1 MAVLKPLQQKVK
13 KVKRGNKMSR
23 GIKERTE
30 RKKANRDKRPYAIAR
45 YIRIPNS
52 KVKFVLDLIRGK
64 GYEDAVNIL
73 KNLNKSASPVVLKV
87 LNSAAANAENNLAM
101 SKDNLF
107 VAECYATN
115 APQMK
120 RMMPR
125 ARGRAD
131 RILKRS
137 CHITIRLDEVK
148 IGQKDVNK
156 AAGKTVAQKAT
167 ATTATK
173 TATAAKAAA
182 PKATAAKATAV
193 KTTSTKTATA
203 KTTAKA
209 VPATEAEKP
218 VADKP
223 NTVKP
228 LGTKAVTTA
237 KTTAA
242 KKTTTSASKTAAA
255 KKEAK

>member
-1 MAVLKPLQQKVK
+1 
-13 KVKRGNKMSR
+13 MSR
-23 GIKERTE
+23 GIKERKE
-30 RKKANRDKRPYAIAR
+30 RREANRDKRPYAIAR

-64 GYEDAVNIL
+64 SYEDAVNLL

-101 SKDNLF
+101 PKDNLY

-137 CHITIRLDEVK
+137 CHITIRLDELKV
-148 IGQKDVNK
+148 GQKVANK
-156 AAGKTVAQKAT
+156 PAK
-167 ATTATK
+167 
-173 TATAAKAAA
+173 TAAK
-182 PKATAAKATAV
+182 PI
-193 KTTSTKTATA
+193 
-203 KTTAKA
+203 
-209 VPATEAEKP
+209 PATKAEKP
-218 VADKP
+218 IADQP

-228 LGTKAVTTA
+228 LGTKAVATA
-237 KTTAA
+237 KKNTAVKKTATSAPKKTTAA
-242 KKTTTSASKTAAA
+242 KK
-255 KKEAK
+255 EAK

>member
-1 MAVLKPLQQKVK
+1 
-13 KVKRGNKMSR
+13 MSR
-23 GIKERTE
+23 GIKERKE
-30 RKKANRDKRPYAIAR
+30 RQAANRDKRPYAIAR

-64 GYEDAVNIL
+64 KYEDAVDLL
-73 KNLNKSASPVVLKV
+73 KNLNKSASPVILKV

-101 SKDNLF
+101 SKDNLY

-137 CHITIRLDEVK
+137 CHITIRLGELKV
-148 IGQKDVNK
+148 GQKLS
-156 AAGKTVAQKAT
+156 KTADKTTAQKAT
-167 ATTATK
+167 ATKPAATK
-173 TATAAKAAA
+173 PAASTKTVATKAATTKTVA
-182 PKATAAKATAV
+182 KTIPTTKAEKPIADQPNTVKPWGTKAVATEKKATAV
-193 KTTSTKTATA
+193 K
-203 KTTAKA
+203 KTTASAPK
-209 VPATEAEKP
+209 
-218 VADKP
+218 
-223 NTVKP
+223 
-228 LGTKAVTTA
+228 

-242 KKTTTSASKTAAA
+242 KK
-255 KKEAK
+255 EAK

>member
-1 MAVLKPLQQKVK
+1 
-13 KVKRGNKMSR
+13 MSR
-23 GIKERTE
+23 GIKERKQRQE
-30 RKKANRDKRPYAIAR
+30 ANRDKRPYAIAR

-52 KVKFVLDLIRGK
+52 KVRFVLDLIRGK
-64 GYEDAVNIL
+64 SYEDAVNIL
-73 KNLNKSASPVVLKV
+73 KNLNKSSSPVVLKV

-101 SKDNLF
+101 SKDNLY

-137 CHITIRLDEVK
+137 CHITIRLDELKV
-148 IGQKDVNK
+148 GQKVANK
-156 AAGKTVAQKAT
+156 PAEKTAQKAN
-167 ATTATK
+167 AAK
-173 TATAAKAAA
+173 TAVKTA
-182 PKATAAKATAV
+182 PKATSAKTAAKSIP
-193 KTTSTKTATA
+193 TTK
-203 KTTAKA
+203 
-209 VPATEAEKP
+209 AEKP
-218 VADKP
+218 IADQP

-228 LGTKAVTTA
+228 LGTKAVATE
-237 KTTAA
+237 KKITAA
-242 KKTTTSASKTAAA
+242 KKTATSAPKKTTAT

>member
-1 MAVLKPLQQKVK
+1 MVVLKPLQQKVK

-64 GYEDAVNIL
+64 SYEDAANIL

-137 CHITIRLDEVK
+137 CHITVRLDEVK
-148 IGQKDVNK
+148 VGQKDVKK
-156 AAGKTVAQKAT
+156 AAGKTVAQKAET
-167 ATTATK
+167 ATTAKTASATKTTATK
-173 TATAAKAAA
+173 TATTKTATAT
-182 PKATAAKATAV
+182 KATAAKA
-193 KTTSTKTATA
+193 
-203 KTTAKA
+203 
-209 VPATEAEKP
+209 VPATKAEKP

-228 LGTKAVTTA
+228 LGTKAVSTEK

-242 KKTTTSASKTAAA
+242 KKTTSAPKATAA

>member
-1 MAVLKPLQQKVK
+1 
-13 KVKRGNKMSR
+13 MSR

-101 SKDNLF
+101 AKDNLF

-148 IGQKDVNK
+148 VGQKDVNK
-156 AAGKTVAQKAT
+156 AAGKTVAQKA
-167 ATTATK
+167 ATVATK
-173 TATAAKAAA
+173 TATSKPAAAKTTGAKSAATKTA
-182 PKATAAKATAV
+182 ANKTAAKA
-193 KTTSTKTATA
+193 
-203 KTTAKA
+203 
-209 VPATEAEKP
+209 VPTTEAEKP
-218 VADKP
+218 VSDKP

-228 LGTKAVTTA
+228 LGTKTVATTKTTTT
-237 KTTAA
+237 KTTAT

>member
-1 MAVLKPLQQKVK
+1 
-13 KVKRGNKMSR
+13 MSR

-64 GYEDAVNIL
+64 SYEDAVNIL

-101 SKDNLF
+101 AKDNLF

-137 CHITIRLDEVK
+137 CHITVRLDEVK
-148 IGQKDVNK
+148 VGQKDVKK

-167 ATTATK
+167 PATAAKTASAAKTTATK
-173 TATAAKAAA
+173 TATTKAATTTKAAA
-182 PKATAAKATAV
+182 
-193 KTTSTKTATA
+193 A

-209 VPATEAEKP
+209 VPATKAEKP
-218 VADKP
+218 VADQP
-223 NTVKP
+223 NAVKP
-228 LGTKAVTTA
+228 LGTKAVSTA
-237 KTTAA
+237 TKTTAA
-242 KKTTTSASKTAAA
+242 KKTTSAPKTTAA

>member
-1 MAVLKPLQQKVK
+1 
-13 KVKRGNKMSR
+13 MSR

-64 GYEDAVNIL
+64 SYEDAVSIL

-87 LNSAAANAENNLAM
+87 LNSAAANAENNFAM
-101 SKDNLF
+101 PKDNLF

-137 CHITIRLDEVK
+137 CHITVRLDELKV
-148 IGQKDVNK
+148 GQKNVNK
-156 AAGKTVAQKAT
+156 AAGKTVAEKAT
-167 ATTATK
+167 ATKTVSTTK
-173 TATAAKAAA
+173 TAT
-182 PKATAAKATAV
+182 
-193 KTTSTKTATA
+193 TKTATA
-203 KTTAKA
+203 KKTTTATTAKA
-209 VPATEAEKP
+209 TATKTAAKAIPATKAEKP

-228 LGTKAVTTA
+228 LGTKAVSTEK

-242 KKTTTSASKTAAA
+242 KKTTTSKTTAA

>member
-1 MAVLKPLQQKVK
+1 
-13 KVKRGNKMSR
+13 MSR

-64 GYEDAVNIL
+64 SYEDAVSIL

-87 LNSAAANAENNLAM
+87 LNSAAANAENNFAM
-101 SKDNLF
+101 PKDNLF
-107 VAECYATN
+107 VAECYVTN

-137 CHITIRLDEVK
+137 CHITVRLDELKV
-148 IGQKDVNK
+148 GQKNVNK
-156 AAGKTVAQKAT
+156 AAGKTVAEKAT
-167 ATTATK
+167 ATKTVSATK
-173 TATAAKAAA
+173 TAT
-182 PKATAAKATAV
+182 
-193 KTTSTKTATA
+193 TKTATA
-203 KTTAKA
+203 KKTTTATTAKA
-209 VPATEAEKP
+209 TATKTAAKAIPATKAEKP

-228 LGTKAVTTA
+228 LGTKALSTEK

-242 KKTTTSASKTAAA
+242 KKTTTSKTTAA

>member
-1 MAVLKPLQQKVK
+1 
-13 KVKRGNKMSR
+13 MSR

-30 RKKANRDKRPYAIAR
+30 RREANRDKRPYAIAR

-64 GYEDAVNIL
+64 SYEDAVNLL

-101 SKDNLF
+101 PKDSLY

-137 CHITIRLDEVK
+137 CHITIRLDELKV
-148 IGQKDVNK
+148 GQKG
-156 AAGKTVAQKAT
+156 ATKTAQKAAT
-167 ATTATK
+167 ATTTK
-173 TATAAKAAA
+173 TASATKPAATKSTA
-182 PKATAAKATAV
+182 
-193 KTTSTKTATA
+193 
-203 KTTAKA
+203 
-209 VPATEAEKP
+209 
-218 VADKP
+218 
-223 NTVKP
+223 
-228 LGTKAVTTA
+228 TKAVST
-237 KTTAA
+237 
-242 KKTTTSASKTAAA
+242 
-255 KKEAK
+255 

>member
-1 MAVLKPLQQKVK
+1 
-13 KVKRGNKMSR
+13 MSR
-23 GIKERTE
+23 GIKERKE
-30 RKKANRDKRPYAIAR
+30 RREANRDKRPYAIAR

-64 GYEDAVNIL
+64 SYEDAVNLL

-101 SKDNLF
+101 PKDNLY

-137 CHITIRLDEVK
+137 CHITIRLDELKV
-148 IGQKDVNK
+148 GQKGVNK
-156 AAGKTVAQKAT
+156 TATKATAQKAT
-167 ATTATK
+167 TATTAKTAATKPATAKAATAKTTATK
-173 TATAAKAAA
+173 TAAK
-182 PKATAAKATAV
+182 PIP
-193 KTTSTKTATA
+193 TTK
-203 KTTAKA
+203 
-209 VPATEAEKP
+209 AEKP
-218 VADKP
+218 ITDQP

-228 LGTKAVTTA
+228 LGTKAVATDKKTSAAKPAASTA
-237 KTTAA
+237 KTAASAPKKTTAA
-242 KKTTTSASKTAAA
+242 KK
-255 KKEAK
+255 EAK

>member
-1 MAVLKPLQQKVK
+1 
-13 KVKRGNKMSR
+13 MSR

-64 GYEDAVNIL
+64 SYEDAVSIL

-87 LNSAAANAENNLAM
+87 LNSAAANAENNFAM
-101 SKDNLF
+101 PKDNLF

-137 CHITIRLDEVK
+137 CHITVRLDELKV
-148 IGQKDVNK
+148 GQKNVNK
-156 AAGKTVAQKAT
+156 AAGKTVAEKAS
-167 ATTATK
+167 ATKTVSATK
-173 TATAAKAAA
+173 TAT
-182 PKATAAKATAV
+182 
-193 KTTSTKTATA
+193 TKTATA
-203 KTTAKA
+203 KKTTTATTAKA
-209 VPATEAEKP
+209 TATKTAAKAIPATKAEKP

-228 LGTKAVTTA
+228 LGTKAVSTEK

-242 KKTTTSASKTAAA
+242 KKTTTSKTTAA

>member
-1 MAVLKPLQQKVK
+1 
-13 KVKRGNKMSR
+13 MSR

-64 GYEDAVNIL
+64 SYEDAVSIL

-87 LNSAAANAENNLAM
+87 LNSAAANAENNFAM
-101 SKDNLF
+101 PKDNLF

-137 CHITIRLDEVK
+137 CHITVRLDELKV
-148 IGQKDVNK
+148 GQKNVNK
-156 AAGKTVAQKAT
+156 AAGKTVAEKAT
-167 ATTATK
+167 ATKTVSATK
-173 TATAAKAAA
+173 T
-182 PKATAAKATAV
+182 
-193 KTTSTKTATA
+193 TTTKTATA
-203 KTTAKA
+203 KKTTTATTAKA
-209 VPATEAEKP
+209 TATKTAAKAIPATKAEKP

-228 LGTKAVTTA
+228 LGTKAVSTEKKTTAAKKTTTA

-242 KKTTTSASKTAAA
+242 KK
-255 KKEAK
+255 EAK

>member
-64 GYEDAVNIL
+64 SYEDAVNIL

-101 SKDNLF
+101 AKDNLF

-137 CHITIRLDEVK
+137 CHITVRLDELKV
-148 IGQKDVNK
+148 GQKNVNK
-156 AAGKTVAQKAT
+156 AAGKTVAQKAET
-167 ATTATK
+167 TTATK
-173 TATAAKAAA
+173 TAT
-182 PKATAAKATAV
+182 PKATAV
-193 KTTSTKTATA
+193 KSTKTTTTKTA
-203 KTTAKA
+203 AKP
-209 VPATEAEKP
+209 VPATKAEKP
-218 VADKP
+218 VADQP
-223 NTVKP
+223 NAVKP
-228 LGTKAVTTA
+228 LGTKAVAT
-237 KTTAA
+237 A
-242 KKTTTSASKTAAA
+242 KKTTTSAAKKTAT

>member
-1 MAVLKPLQQKVK
+1 M
-13 KVKRGNKMSR
+13 
-23 GIKERTE
+23 
-30 RKKANRDKRPYAIAR
+30 
-45 YIRIPNS
+45 
-52 KVKFVLDLIRGK
+52 IRGK
-64 GYEDAVNIL
+64 SYEDAANIL

-148 IGQKDVNK
+148 VGQKDVKK
-156 AAGKTVAQKAT
+156 AAGKTVT
-167 ATTATK
+167 E
-173 TATAAKAAA
+173 TATAKAV
-182 PKATAAKATAV
+182 AAK
-193 KTTSTKTATA
+193 TTT

-209 VPATEAEKP
+209 IPATKAEKP
-218 VADKP
+218 VAEQP

-228 LGTKAVTTA
+228 LGTKAVSTEK

-242 KKTTTSASKTAAA
+242 KKTTSAPKATAA

>member
-1 MAVLKPLQQKVK
+1 
-13 KVKRGNKMSR
+13 MSR

-64 GYEDAVNIL
+64 SYEDAVNIL

-101 SKDNLF
+101 AKDNLF

-148 IGQKDVNK
+148 VGQKDVNK
-156 AAGKTVAQKAT
+156 AAGKTVAQKA
-167 ATTATK
+167 ATTTTKAATATK
-173 TATAAKAAA
+173 TTTA
-182 PKATAAKATAV
+182 
-193 KTTSTKTATA
+193 KTTTKTATA
-203 KTTAKA
+203 KTTGTKTAAKA
-209 VPATEAEKP
+209 IPSTAAEKP

-223 NTVKP
+223 NAVKP
-228 LGTKAVTTA
+228 LGTKAVSTV

-242 KKTTTSASKTAAA
+242 KKATTSATKTAAA

>member
-1 MAVLKPLQQKVK
+1 
-13 KVKRGNKMSR
+13 MSR

-30 RKKANRDKRPYAIAR
+30 RREANRDKRPYAIAR

-64 GYEDAVNIL
+64 SYEDAVNIL

-101 SKDNLF
+101 PKDNLY

-137 CHITIRLDEVK
+137 CHITIRLDELKV
-148 IGQKDVNK
+148 GQKNVNK
-156 AAGKTVAQKAT
+156 AAGKTVAQTANTSASTTKA
-167 ATTATK
+167 AASK
-173 TATAAKAAA
+173 TAT
-182 PKATAAKATAV
+182 KATAAKAIP
-193 KTTSTKTATA
+193 TTK
-203 KTTAKA
+203 
-209 VPATEAEKP
+209 AEKP
-218 VADKP
+218 IADQP

-228 LGTKAVTTA
+228 LGTKAVSTAKKPAASDKKAPAA

-242 KKTTTSASKTAAA
+242 KKTASTTTKSAAT

>member
-1 MAVLKPLQQKVK
+1 
-13 KVKRGNKMSR
+13 MSR

-30 RKKANRDKRPYAIAR
+30 RRKANRDKRPYAIAR

-64 GYEDAVNIL
+64 NYEDAVNIL

-101 SKDNLF
+101 AKDNLF

-137 CHITIRLDEVK
+137 CHITVRLDEIKV
-148 IGQKDVNK
+148 GQKNVNK

-167 ATTATK
+167 TPATK
-173 TATAAKAAA
+173 TATAAKTTT
-182 PKATAAKATAV
+182 KATTV
-193 KTTSTKTATA
+193 KTAT
-203 KTTAKA
+203 KA
-209 VPATEAEKP
+209 IPATQAEKP

-228 LGTKAVTTA
+228 LGTKAVATEKKTTTTKTTTT

-242 KKTTTSASKTAAA
+242 KKTATSTPKTTAA

>member
-1 MAVLKPLQQKVK
+1 
-13 KVKRGNKMSR
+13 MSR
-23 GIKERTE
+23 GIKERKE
-30 RKKANRDKRPYAIAR
+30 RREANRDKRPYAIAR

-64 GYEDAVNIL
+64 SYEDAVNLL

-101 SKDNLF
+101 TKDNLY

-137 CHITIRLDEVK
+137 CHIAIRLGELKV
-148 IGQKDVNK
+148 GQKINQVANK
-156 AAGKTVAQKAT
+156 TSQKAT
-167 ATTATK
+167 AVKPATTKVATATK
-173 TATAAKAAA
+173 TAAK
-182 PKATAAKATAV
+182 PIP
-193 KTTSTKTATA
+193 TTK
-203 KTTAKA
+203 
-209 VPATEAEKP
+209 AEKP
-218 VADKP
+218 IADQP
-223 NTVKP
+223 NSVKP
-228 LGTKAVTTA
+228 LGTKAVATDK
-237 KTTAA
+237 KTTATKKTA
-242 KKTTTSASKTAAA
+242 ASTPKKKTTAT

>member
-1 MAVLKPLQQKVK
+1 
-13 KVKRGNKMSR
+13 MSR

-148 IGQKDVNK
+148 VGQKDVNK
-156 AAGKTVAQKAT
+156 AAGKTVAQKA
-167 ATTATK
+167 ATTTTKAATATK
-173 TATAAKAAA
+173 TTTA
-182 PKATAAKATAV
+182 
-193 KTTSTKTATA
+193 KTTTKTATA
-203 KTTAKA
+203 KTTGTKTAAKA
-209 VPATEAEKP
+209 IPSTAAEKP

-223 NTVKP
+223 NAVKP
-228 LGTKAVTTA
+228 LGTKAVSTV

-242 KKTTTSASKTAAA
+242 KKATTSATKTAAA

>member
-1 MAVLKPLQQKVK
+1 
-13 KVKRGNKMSR
+13 MSR

-148 IGQKDVNK
+148 VGQKDVNK
-156 AAGKTVAQKAT
+156 AAGKTVAQKA
-167 ATTATK
+167 ATTTTKAATATK
-173 TATAAKAAA
+173 TTTA
-182 PKATAAKATAV
+182 
-193 KTTSTKTATA
+193 KTTTKTATA
-203 KTTAKA
+203 KTTGTKTAAKA
-209 VPATEAEKP
+209 IPSTAAEKP

-223 NTVKP
+223 NAVKP
-228 LGTKAVTTA
+228 LGTKAVSTV

-242 KKTTTSASKTAAA
+242 KKRTTSATKTAAE
-255 KKEAK
+255 KKEGK

>member
-1 MAVLKPLQQKVK
+1 
-13 KVKRGNKMSR
+13 MSR

-64 GYEDAVNIL
+64 SYEDAVNIL

-101 SKDNLF
+101 AKDNLF

-137 CHITIRLDEVK
+137 CHITVRLDELKV
-148 IGQKDVNK
+148 GQKNVNK
-156 AAGKTVAQKAT
+156 AAGKTVAQKAET
-167 ATTATK
+167 TTATK
-173 TATAAKAAA
+173 TAT
-182 PKATAAKATAV
+182 PKATAV
-193 KTTSTKTATA
+193 KSTKTTTT
-203 KTTAKA
+203 KTTTTKTTTTKTAAKP
-209 VPATEAEKP
+209 VPATKAEKP
-218 VADKP
+218 VADQP
-223 NTVKP
+223 NAVKP
-228 LGTKAVTTA
+228 LGTKAVAT
-237 KTTAA
+237 A
-242 KKTTTSASKTAAA
+242 KKTTTSAAKKTAT

>member
-1 MAVLKPLQQKVK
+1 
-13 KVKRGNKMSR
+13 MSR
-23 GIKERTE
+23 GIKKRTE
-30 RKKANRDKRPYAIAR
+30 RRQANRDKRPYAIAR

-64 GYEDAVNIL
+64 SYEDAANLL

-101 SKDNLF
+101 PKDNLY

-137 CHITIRLDEVK
+137 CHITIRLDELK
-148 IGQKDVNK
+148 IGQKRMSQSVSK
-156 AAGKTVAQKAT
+156 IAEQKAT
-167 ATTATK
+167 TANSSKTTT
-173 TATAAKAAA
+173 
-182 PKATAAKATAV
+182 V
-193 KTTSTKTATA
+193 KTNSAEKSTKTATA
-203 KTTAKA
+203 KTVKTAAK
-209 VPATEAEKP
+209 PIPTTKAEKP
-218 VADKP
+218 ISETP

-228 LGTKAVTTA
+228 LGTKAVTTDK
-237 KTTAA
+237 KTTAV
-242 KKTTTSASKTAAA
+242 KKTTTSASKTAA

>member
-1 MAVLKPLQQKVK
+1 
-13 KVKRGNKMSR
+13 MSR

-64 GYEDAVNIL
+64 SYEDAANIL

-101 SKDNLF
+101 AKDNLF

-148 IGQKDVNK
+148 IGQKDVKK
-156 AAGKTVAQKAT
+156 AAGKTTVAQKAT
-167 ATTATK
+167 TATAAKTASATKTTATK
-173 TATAAKAAA
+173 TATTKSAA
-182 PKATAAKATAV
+182 
-193 KTTSTKTATA
+193 TKTATS

-209 VPATEAEKP
+209 VPATQAEKP

-228 LGTKAVTTA
+228 LGTKAVSTEK

-242 KKTTTSASKTAAA
+242 KKTTSTPKTTAA

>member
-1 MAVLKPLQQKVK
+1 
-13 KVKRGNKMSR
+13 MSR
-23 GIKERTE
+23 GIKER
-30 RKKANRDKRPYAIAR
+30 KKRQEANRDKRPYAIAR

-52 KVKFVLDLIRGK
+52 KVRFVLDLIRGK
-64 GYEDAVNIL
+64 RYEDAVNLL
-73 KNLNKSASPVVLKV
+73 KNLNKSSSPVVLKV

-101 SKDNLF
+101 SKDNLY

-137 CHITIRLDEVK
+137 CHITIRLDELKV
-148 IGQKDVNK
+148 GQKVANK
-156 AAGKTVAQKAT
+156 PVEKTTQKSAVV
-167 ATTATK
+167 K
-173 TATAAKAAA
+173 PAAA
-182 PKATAAKATAV
+182 NAS
-193 KTTSTKTATA
+193 STKAVSA
-203 KTTAKA
+203 KSI
-209 VPATEAEKP
+209 PASKAEKP
-218 VADKP
+218 IADQP

-228 LGTKAVTTA
+228 LGTKTVATEK
-237 KTTAA
+237 KTTAVKKPA
-242 KKTTTSASKTAAA
+242 ASAPKKTTAS

>member
-1 MAVLKPLQQKVK
+1 
-13 KVKRGNKMSR
+13 MSR
-23 GIKERTE
+23 GIKERKE
-30 RKKANRDKRPYAIAR
+30 RREANRDKRPYAIAR

-64 GYEDAVNIL
+64 SYEDAVNLL
-73 KNLNKSASPVVLKV
+73 KNLNKSSSPVVLKV

-101 SKDNLF
+101 SKDNLY

-137 CHITIRLDEVK
+137 CHITIRLGELKV
-148 IGQKDVNK
+148 GQKVNK
-156 AAGKTVAQKAT
+156 PVKTAEQKAT
-167 ATTATK
+167 ATT
-173 TATAAKAAA
+173 
-182 PKATAAKATAV
+182 
-193 KTTSTKTATA
+193 
-203 KTTAKA
+203 KTTAKP
-209 VPATEAEKP
+209 VPTTKAEKP
-218 VADKP
+218 LTDQP

-228 LGTKAVTTA
+228 LGTKAVATEK

-242 KKTTTSASKTAAA
+242 KKTAASTPKKTTTAA

>member
-1 MAVLKPLQQKVK
+1 
-13 KVKRGNKMSR
+13 MSR
-23 GIKERTE
+23 GIKERKE
-30 RKKANRDKRPYAIAR
+30 RREANRDKRPYAIAR

-64 GYEDAVNIL
+64 KYEDAVDIL

-101 SKDNLF
+101 PKDNLY

-115 APQMK
+115 APLMK

-148 IGQKDVNK
+148 VGQKVAK
-156 AAGKTVAQKAT
+156 PAEKTAQKAT
-167 ATTATK
+167 AAKPAATKATTSK
-173 TATAAKAAA
+173 TAT
-182 PKATAAKATAV
+182 
-193 KTTSTKTATA
+193 TKTVA
-203 KTTAKA
+203 KPIPTTK
-209 VPATEAEKP
+209 AEKP
-218 VADKP
+218 IADQP
-223 NTVKP
+223 NAVKP
-228 LGTKAVTTA
+228 LGTKAVATAKKTTA
-237 KTTAA
+237 VKKPAASAPKKTTAA
-242 KKTTTSASKTAAA
+242 KK
-255 KKEAK
+255 EAK

>member
-1 MAVLKPLQQKVK
+1 
-13 KVKRGNKMSR
+13 MSR

-64 GYEDAVNIL
+64 SYEDAANIL

-148 IGQKDVNK
+148 VGQKDVKK
-156 AAGKTVAQKAT
+156 AAGKTVTEVK
-167 ATTATK
+167 TTATK
-173 TATAAKAAA
+173 TATAKAV
-182 PKATAAKATAV
+182 AAK
-193 KTTSTKTATA
+193 TTT

-209 VPATEAEKP
+209 IPATKAEKP
-218 VADKP
+218 VAEQP

-228 LGTKAVTTA
+228 LGTKAVSTEK

-242 KKTTTSASKTAAA
+242 KKTTSAPKATAA

>member
-1 MAVLKPLQQKVK
+1 
-13 KVKRGNKMSR
+13 MSR
-23 GIKERTE
+23 GIKERKE
-30 RKKANRDKRPYAIAR
+30 RREANRDKRPYAIAR

-64 GYEDAVNIL
+64 SYEDAVNLL
-73 KNLNKSASPVVLKV
+73 KNLNKSSSPVVLKV

-101 SKDNLF
+101 SKDNLY

-137 CHITIRLDEVK
+137 CHITIRLGELKV
-148 IGQKDVNK
+148 GQKVVKSVNK
-156 AAGKTVAQKAT
+156 TNEQKAT
-167 ATTATK
+167 
-173 TATAAKAAA
+173 
-182 PKATAAKATAV
+182 
-193 KTTSTKTATA
+193 TA
-203 KTTAKA
+203 KTTTNS
-209 VPATEAEKP
+209 VPTTKAEKP
-218 VADKP
+218 LTNQT

-228 LGTKAVTTA
+228 LGTKAVATEKKTTA
-237 KTTAA
+237 VKKTATSTPKKTTAA
-242 KKTTTSASKTAAA
+242 KK
-255 KKEAK
+255 EAK

>member
-1 MAVLKPLQQKVK
+1 
-13 KVKRGNKMSR
+13 MSR

-64 GYEDAVNIL
+64 SYEDAANIL

-137 CHITIRLDEVK
+137 CHITVRLDEVK
-148 IGQKDVNK
+148 VGQKDVKK
-156 AAGKTVAQKAT
+156 AAGKTVAQKAANT
-167 ATTATK
+167 ATTTKTASATKTTATKTTATK
-173 TATAAKAAA
+173 TATTKV
-182 PKATAAKATAV
+182 ATT
-193 KTTSTKTATA
+193 

-209 VPATEAEKP
+209 IPTTKAEKP
-218 VADKP
+218 VADQP
-223 NTVKP
+223 NAVKP
-228 LGTKAVTTA
+228 LGTKAVSTEK

-242 KKTTTSASKTAAA
+242 KKTTSAPKTTAAT
-255 KKEAK
+255 KEAK